1 MTSQQTLSSRTI
13 GVTENALRAIL
24 LRGLSGTGLDYPQ
37 WVALK
42 VTAESPAPQT
52 VEDLVTFL
60 QDGLKIDENAALIA
74 IDALQASGVLA
85 QNGDTLEV
93 TPSGASLYGRLN
105 DEYAALSRQMYAG
118 LEADELATTQHV
130 LSTITERANALL
142 AG

>member
-1 MTSQQTLSSRTI
+1 MTSQQTLSSGTI

-60 QDGLKIDENAALIA
+60 QDGLKIDENAARIA
-74 IDALQASGVLA
+74 IDALQASGHLA

-93 TPSGASLYGRLN
+93 TPSGASLYARLN
-105 DEYAALSRQMYAG
+105 DEFTALSRQMYAG
-118 LEADELATTQHV
+118 LEADELVTAQRV